1 MAETT
6 SSYIT
11 ATQSGWRY
19 YLRLAANSF
28 ATMLDLGLYA
38 LGAALAGSGL
48 ALLLASFGVV
58 QRDSGLSTG
67 SSLVTSMVL
76 AVVGAFLMGIASE
89 GPARRDNLVIVN
101 SELDRALSRAVAS
114 VVVGAALDFSCRHP
128 SPEGGGLHRT
138 FATRGRTDA
147 GGRDCRALAGPAYR
161 STARL
166 GTEASI
172 LARPRRPRARTPGDV
187 HRLGSCPDLP
197 VLDDRLLV
205 EEGGMSNLD
214 VLSGHR
220 LL

>member
-114 VVVGAALDFSCRHP
+114 AVVGIALIFLAGVLRPRVADFTEPLQRGVELMRAAGIAGLWPVPLIGVPLAWGLRHP
-128 SPEGGGLHRT
+128 SLL
-138 FATRGRTDA
+138 
-147 GGRDCRALAGPAYR
+147 GRDGLE
-161 STARL
+161 L
-166 GTEASI
+166 E
-172 LARPRRPRARTPGDV
+172 
-187 HRLGSCPDLP
+187 LP
-197 VLDDRLLV
+197 VMFTV
-205 EEGGMSNLD
+205 WVV
-214 VLSGHR
+214 VLFY
-220 LL
+220 LA